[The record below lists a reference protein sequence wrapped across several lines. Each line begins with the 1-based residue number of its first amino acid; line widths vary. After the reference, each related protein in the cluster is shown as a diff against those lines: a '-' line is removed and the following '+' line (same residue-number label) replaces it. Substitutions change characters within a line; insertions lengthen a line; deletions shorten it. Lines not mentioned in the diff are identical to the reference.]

1 MSSMPAMAALTCSS
15 SMSKQSGRSG
25 KAYSDW
31 ISQRSSEFRDGIEW
45 VGDDVL
51 RRDVRNVFVRPNF
64 GVLDCC
70 AEPLGRRGRAAE
82 RLLGL
87 LLLGQQSLCL
97 SAHGARIG
105 AHLGLREGHFD
116 PHAIS

>member
-1 MSSMPAMAALTCSS
+1 
-15 SMSKQSGRSG
+15 MSKQSGRSG
-25 KAYSDW
+25 KAYADW

-45 VGDDVL
+45 AALDPYGGYANALDAATSAGKVVGDDGL

-64 GVLDCC
+64 GILDCC

-82 RLLGL
+82 RLPGL

-97 SAHGARIG
+97 SAHGARI
-105 AHLGLREGHFD
+105 
-116 PHAIS
+116 